1 MKYYRK
7 VILQDNLLKDKMKIK
22 NISYRSLAKKL
33 KYKSTGALD
42 RALNDR
48 AIISE
53 REYLRI
59 KDAILSL

>member
-7 VILQDNLLKDKMKIK
+7 VILQDNLLKDKMKTK
-22 NISYRSLAKKL
+22 NITYSLLAKKL
-33 KYKSTGALD
+33 GYKSTGSID

-48 AIISE
+48 TIISE